1 MIRTFVAASLLVL
14 CAAPTAAQ
22 TGPLAGFDD
31 YVQNAMREWKVPG
44 VALAIIRGDSVV
56 LAKGYGVR
64 TLDRPEA
71 VDANTVFAIG
81 SASKAFTA
89 TLVGMLVDEGKVK
102 WDDPVTTH
110 LPGFQLYDPYVTR
123 ELAVR
128 DLLSHRSGLARGDLL
143 WYGTTN
149 DASEI
154 LRRVRFLKP
163 SWSFRSQY
171 GYQNIMYVAAG
182 QIVANK
188 TGKSWDAAVRDR
200 LLVPLGMTVSNTS
213 THPLR
218 TLPNVASP
226 HADIEDTVR
235 VISWRNIDNAGPAGS
250 INSSANDMTR
260 WVRFQ
265 LDSAKV
271 GRKQLVSTAAFTETH
286 TPHVVI
292 RRDSTAREA
301 NPFTHFSSYG
311 LGWSLADYRG
321 RELVHHGG
329 NIDGMSALVALMPGE
344 DIGMVILTN
353 MNGSGLPTVLMRRA
367 FDALLGAPP
376 RDWSAELLRLRDR
389 TLARAKETERK
400 REAERVK
407 GTRPSLPL
415 SAYVGT
421 YADSMYGEA
430 KVRKENGRLVVE
442 FGPSFVGDMEHWHF
456 NSFRTRWRDRSRGKG
471 WVNFTIG
478 SNAKVRQMEIE
489 NIADFRRQ
497 EKADTTPGV
506 RLTQRDLARLAGS
519 YRGNEAALT
528 ATVEMVG
535 DGLKITVPGGP
546 AYTAVSVT
554 PARFRLTGEG
564 MRSGL
569 FADFKLEGN
578 GVRSMT
584 LEQPAPQPR
593 LTFGPM

>member
-1 MIRTFVAASLLVL
+1 MIQLLRRCALGLLGLTFMT
-14 CAAPTAAQ
+14 APAAAQ
-22 TGPLAGFDD
+22 TGPLAGFDE
-31 YVQNAMREWKVPG
+31 YVQKSMREWKVPG

-102 WDDPVTTH
+102 WYDPVTTH

-149 DASEI
+149 DPSEI

-200 LLVPLGMTVSNTS
+200 LLVPLGMTASNTS

-367 FDALLGAPP
+367 FDALLGTPP

-430 KVRKENGRLVVE
+430 KVRQENGRLVVE
-442 FGPSFVGDMEHWHF
+442 FGPSFVGEMEHWHF
-456 NSFRTRWRDRSRGKG
+456 NTFRTRWRDPSMGRG
-471 WVNFTIG
+471 WINFTIG
-478 SNAKVRQMEIE
+478 SNGKVRQMEME
-489 NIADFRRQ
+489 NIADFRRE
-497 EKADTTPGV
+497 EKPDTT
-506 RLTQRDLARLAGS
+506 AGI
-519 YRGNEAALT
+519 R
-528 ATVEMVG
+528 
-535 DGLKITVPGGP
+535 
-546 AYTAVSVT
+546 
-554 PARFRLTGEG
+554 
-564 MRSGL
+564 
-569 FADFKLEGN
+569 
-578 GVRSMT
+578 
-584 LEQPAPQPR
+584 
-593 LTFGPM
+593 